1 MDMRVHQFDADPVL
15 AAKVA
20 RLASG
25 RPARVMD
32 LFSGCGGISLGFQR
46 AGFRIDAAVEMDP
59 DAARSH
65 ALNFHGVASEGF
77 AAHAAPRDITQIE
90 PDALCAELNL
100 GPAEQAI
107 DVLVGGPPCQAYA
120 RIGRAK
126 LSDLARN
133 PQAFKVDP
141 RRDLYLTYLKWVRR
155 LRPLAIFI
163 ENVPDIL
170 NQDGHNVAAEIV
182 ELLDRENFD
191 AKYGLLNSAFHGVP
205 QMRDRA
211 FIIAFRRELSI
222 SPSLPAHTRHLELP
236 VGYLSQRKVAMRYVD
251 LLAAGSFMGTQANTE
266 LPGPVTVEE
275 AIADLP
281 VISGDAVTRGTRRP
295 SAATLMP
302 YRFVRPHSDYAREMR
317 EWPGFE
323 APEGVADHFIR
334 HLPRDGRVFEA
345 MPEGMQYPGALKI
358 AERLFSAEAAKLRL
372 RKGSAKWRELRKAM
386 VPPYKPA
393 TFPNRWW
400 KLVRHEPSR
409 TLMAHLGKDCYSHI
423 HYDGAQRRTISVR
436 EAARL
441 QSFPDG
447 FKFAGTMNPM
457 FRQIGNA
464 VPPLMAWEIAKLIRS
479 ALDRAVDRVTMPAA
493 LGQRVSSIGS
503 R

>member
-1 MDMRVHQFDADPVL
+1 MDVRVNYFDADPAL
-15 AAKVA
+15 AAKLA

-25 RPARVMD
+25 RPARVVD

-46 AGFRIDAAVEMDP
+46 AGFHISGAVELDP
-59 DAARSH
+59 HAARSH
-65 ALNFHGVASEGF
+65 ALNFHGTASEGF

-90 PDALCAELNL
+90 PEAFCAELNL
-100 GPAEQAI
+100 GPVEHAVDI
-107 DVLVGGPPCQAYA
+107 LVGGPPCQAYA

-126 LSDLARN
+126 LSDLARS
-133 PQAFKVDP
+133 PDAFKVDP
-141 RRDLYLTYLKWVRR
+141 RRNLYLTYLKWVRK

-182 ELLDRENFD
+182 ELLERENFD
-191 AKYGLLNSAFHGVP
+191 AKYGLLNSAFYGVP

-211 FIIAFRRELSI
+211 FIIAFRRELGV
-222 SPSLPAHTRHLELP
+222 SPFLPSPTRHLQLP
-236 VGYLSQRKVAMRYVD
+236 IGYLSQRKVAMKYVD
-251 LLAAGSFMGTQANTE
+251 LLAAGSFMAAHPNPD
-266 LPGPVTVEE
+266 LPGPVTVEH
-275 AIADLP
+275 ALADLP
-281 VISGDAVTRGTRRP
+281 FLSGDAMKRGARRP
-295 SAATLMP
+295 NATTVLP
-302 YRFVRPHSDYAREMR
+302 YRHEQPHSEYAREMR

-323 APEGVADHFIR
+323 AGEGVADHFIR
-334 HLPRDGRVFEA
+334 YLPRDGRVFEA

-358 AERLFSAEAAKLRL
+358 AEQHFAKRAGELRL
-372 RKGSAKWRELRKAM
+372 RKNSAKWRELRKAM
-386 VPPYKPA
+386 VPPYNPE

-400 KLVRHEPSR
+400 KLIRDEPSR

-447 FKFAGTMNPM
+447 FTFAGTMNPM

-464 VPPLMAWEIAKLIRS
+464 VPPLMAWEIAKVIKAS
-479 ALDRAVDRVTMPAA
+479 LDRAADRSLRTAV
-493 LGQRVSSIGS
+493 VSSE